1 MHNTR
6 VRVLVLL
13 LLSVVVPT
21 TVHAQTRPSSTQPKL
36 IKTEPN
42 KPLVHAASGFV
53 FPFNVGAFRRSVA
66 YTFDDAGNNLS
77 VGYSDPSLKIIMT
90 AYVYPTLGVPM
101 DAHFKQT
108 KADIVRVNAKAKL
121 TKEGGITI
129 TQGKRQY
136 EGQHARYE
144 YIGLIAGV
152 EHDVVSEAYV
162 FVHGK
167 NFVKFRLTYPAA
179 DAKAAAIRVEFF
191 LSALAF
197 PEK

>member
-1 MHNTR
+1 MFPLKGTEA
-6 VRVLVLL
+6 LL
-13 LLSVVVPT
+13 LAPVFGFAFGWLLQRGRVTSYDTIVNQLRLRDF
-21 TVHAQTRPSSTQPKL
+21 TV
-36 IKTEPN
+36 
-42 KPLVHAASGFV
+42 
-53 FPFNVGAFRRSVA
+53 
-66 YTFDDAGNNLS
+66 
-77 VGYSDPSLKIIMT
+77 LKIIMT

-191 LSALAF
+191 LSALTF